1 MSSQPRLHAV
11 KGDQWVGSPTVLPL
25 PPFRRPSPKLRLL
38 QEARTRR
45 GRVQL
50 SRPQKARADRSLPT
64 DRLSFDKQVDV
75 LRAIAQMSG
84 SNRRPVTAEDL
95 SASIGLRGNT
105 GGLSNKFFRDSGW
118 VVSAGRGMYT
128 ATDPLL
134 EYHRH
139 LNVDPQDMGGARR
152 HLAGAA
158 RDSWYWEVVE
168 QLLDGGARQTMIL
181 HALSKAAGAYDHMPQ
196 LQLILTWLEWLGLVR
211 REGDLVLMGNAEVGP
226 SDLGTAIRVLRWCKR
241 MPLLKRLRWMSPTRG

>member
-1 MSSQPRLHAV
+1 
-11 KGDQWVGSPTVLPL
+11 
-25 PPFRRPSPKLRLL
+25 
-38 QEARTRR
+38 
-45 GRVQL
+45 
-50 SRPQKARADRSLPT
+50 
-64 DRLSFDKQVDV
+64 
-75 LRAIAQMSG
+75 MSG

-139 LNVDPQDMGGARR
+139 LNVDPQDVDGARR

-181 HALSKAAGAYDHMPQ
+181 HALSKSAGAYDHMAQ

-226 SDLGTAIRVLRWCKR
+226 SDPGISDPGAEVVEENATADQAPLDVSNTGAELPVDAPEAPDAPGPSQEAESPAVDTSALVSFSFNVRITADDAAKLNAEQLKSLLEFAEKLR
-241 MPLLKRLRWMSPTRG
+241 G